1 MMSLMDKSQMITLH
15 IQGKSNREI
24 AEIMKV
30 SRNTVNKYIREYKK
44 LQAQLAECDPAD
56 RERVR
61 ELTEAITAEPG
72 YDSSGRGFRKWNA
85 EMDMMLDEILAA
97 EEEKRRLLGPNKQ
110 MLTNKQ
116 IHELMVEAGHDIGAT
131 TVNTRINEKRA
142 KPDEAFVAQKYDY
155 GQRFEYDFGEA
166 KLYIAGR
173 MRRIQMAVMCAP
185 ASDVKFALL
194 YDNQKQDVFLDSQVR
209 FFEFMGGTF
218 EEGAYDNM
226 RNVVRKFIGRNE
238 KELNPELLKLAAY
251 YAFAVNVTN
260 CFAGW
265 EKGSVESSV
274 KVVRNRAF
282 ATEYRFDTL
291 EDAQAHLDAVL
302 AEMNAGKD
310 IAAER
315 AALRPLPPRYETA
328 DVRERAAVDKYACVT
343 VDKNRYS
350 VPEGLAGKEVKVKAY
365 PNEIVAV
372 HRGEEV
378 ARHARMEGSGG
389 MRLDIRHYL
398 DTLRRKPGALA
409 RSEVLAGYPTFKRI
423 FDAYYTERPR
433 EFVEIVRANADGTAA
448 QLEAEL
454 LACATPAA
462 NAASAR
468 VMSAVES
475 AAASQMLRAAEIRKA
490 VA

>member
-1 MMSLMDKSQMITLH
+1 MIDLMDKSQMIKLH

-24 AEIMKV
+24 ADIMKV
-30 SRNTVNKYIREYKK
+30 SRTTVNKYVGEYKR
-44 LQAQLAECDPAD
+44 LQAELAGCDPGD
-56 RERVR
+56 KERIR
-61 ELTEAITAEPG
+61 ELTEAITAEPS

-85 EMDMMLDEILAA
+85 EMDALLDDILAA
-97 EEEKRRLLGPNKQ
+97 EEEKRRALGPNKQ
-110 MLTNKQ
+110 MLTNRQ
-116 IHELMVEAGHDIGAT
+116 IHEMIVEAGHDIGAT
-131 TVNTRINEKRA
+131 TVNERINEKRA
-142 KPDEAFVAQKYDY
+142 KAGEAFVAQRYEY

-173 MRRIQMAVMCAP
+173 LRRIQMAVMCAP
-185 ASDVKFALL
+185 ASGARFALL
-194 YDNQKQDVFLDSQVR
+194 YDNQKQGVFLDSQVR

-226 RNVVRKFIGRNE
+226 RNVVRKFVGRSE

-251 YAFAVNVTN
+251 YSFAVNVTN

-274 KVVRNRAF
+274 KAVRSKAF
-282 ATEYRFDTL
+282 ATEYRFATL

-302 AEMNAGKD
+302 AEMNSGKD
-310 IAAER
+310 LAAER

-328 DVRERAAVDKYACVT
+328 DVRGRVAVDKYSCVT

-350 VPEGLAGKEVKVKAY
+350 VPEGLVGKEVEVKAY
-365 PNEIVAV
+365 PNEIVALC
-372 HRGEEV
+372 RGEVV
-378 ARHARMEGSGG
+378 ARHARLEGAGG

-423 FDAYYTERPR
+423 YDAHYTERPR
-433 EFVEIVRANADGTAA
+433 EFVEIVRANAGGTAA

-454 LACATPAA
+454 MACSAPVA
-462 NAASAR
+462 NEASAR
-468 VMSAVES
+468 AMSAVES
-475 AAASQMLRAAEIRKA
+475 AAASQVARAAEIRKA